1 METDLEAREGS
12 EMYEVWVNR
21 GDGTRDHQYMVEEE
35 KLPEMSEQLREVL
48 ECGGFIQICK
58 R

>member
-1 METDLEAREGS
+1 
-12 EMYEVWVNR
+12 MYEVWVNR
-21 GDGTRDHQYMVEEE
+21 GDGTRDHQYLVEEDR
-35 KLPEMSEQLREVL
+35 LSEMTEQLREIL

>member
-1 METDLEAREGS
+1 
-12 EMYEVWVNR
+12 MYEVWVNR
-21 GDGTRDHQYMVEEE
+21 GDGTRDHQYLVEED
-35 KLPEMSEQLREVL
+35 KLPEMEAQLREVL